1 MCFEIRFEI
10 QKYKRR
16 LEIVSFLLIIVK
28 HINLLNVTRIV
39 LLLLSILDRV

>member
-16 LEIVSFLLIIVK
+16 LEIFSFLLIIEK